1 MERIREVIVVEGKYD
16 KNVLRQVV
24 DATVLTTDGFSIFKD
39 HEKKK
44 LLMRLAEE
52 RGLIILTDGDG
63 AGFVIRNHLKGLLPK
78 GRVKHAYIPDVRG
91 RERRKKTG
99 GRAGL
104 LGVEGMRPEVLLD
117 ALRRAGATVETGS
130 QAPRGDLI
138 KADLMEDGLSGR
150 PDSAARRAALLSA
163 LGLPAQMTANALL
176 EVLNLLCDRTAYK
189 ALVAAL
195 PRPEEG
201 ERGAD
206 PAGGV
211 WSLP

>member
-1 MERIREVIVVEGKYD
+1 MECIREVIVVEGKYD

-44 LLMRLAEE
+44 LLLRLAEE

-78 GRVKHAYIPDVRG
+78 DRVKHAYIPDVRG

-99 GRAGL
+99 SRAGL

-117 ALRRAGATVETGS
+117 ALRRAGATMETGRRS
-130 QAPRGDLI
+130 SRGDLT

-150 PDSAARRAALLSA
+150 PDSAIRRAALLDA
-163 LGLPAQMTANALL
+163 LDMPARMTANALL

-195 PRPEEG
+195 PQPAADEC
-201 ERGAD
+201 GAD
-206 PAGGV
+206 T
-211 WSLP
+211 

>member
-1 MERIREVIVVEGKYD
+1 VIVVEGKYD
-16 KNVLRQVV
+16 KNALRQVV
-24 DATVLTTDGFSIFKD
+24 DATVLTTDGFAIFKD

-52 RGLIILTDGDG
+52 RGLIVLTDGDG

-104 LGVEGMRPEVLLD
+104 LGVEGMRPEVLLG
-117 ALRRAGATVETGS
+117 ALRRAGATTESGDRP
-130 QAPRGDLI
+130 PRGGVT
-138 KADLMEDGLSGR
+138 KADFMEDELSGR
-150 PDSAARRAALLSA
+150 PHSAARRAALLNA
-163 LGLPAQMTANALL
+163 LDLPARMTANALL
-176 EVLNLLCDRTAYK
+176 EVLNLLCDREAYK

-195 PRPEEG
+195 PRMETAGSETVEPEIAE
-201 ERGAD
+201 
-206 PAGGV
+206 V
-211 WSLP
+211 K